1 MGIVQ
6 EKFQVTPPDN
16 RNDDAHGG
24 WITDKQARAKKN
36 SPGREGRAGGDGPSR
51 FINNAVQYNGLP
63 PGMDIEDQEMTDQRT
78 FKTVMSSESD
88 VTPDYSQK
96 AMKTGFTAHSCCPT
110 DDEYTNAHT
119 DAFYDSVKVDGVE
132 GFVERNNMLDRL

>member
-6 EKFQVTPPDN
+6 EKFQISPPDN
-16 RNDDAHGG
+16 PNDNAHSG
-24 WITDKQARAKKN
+24 WISDKEARAKKN
-36 SPGREGRAGGDGPSR
+36 TPGREGRSGGDPSSR
-51 FINNAVQYNGLP
+51 SMNNAVLYNGLP
-63 PGMDIEDQEMTDQRT
+63 PGTDIEDQEMTDQRK
-78 FKTVMSSESD
+78 FPFRMASEGD

-96 AMKTGFTAHSCCPT
+96 AMKTGYTPHNCCPT

-119 DAFYDSVKVDGVE
+119 DAFYDSIKVDGVE

>member
-16 RNDDAHGG
+16 PNDNSQSG
-24 WITDKQARAKKN
+24 WGNDKSARAKKN
-36 SPGREGRAGGDGPSR
+36 TPGREGRAGGDGASR
-51 FINNAVQYNGLP
+51 FVDNAVQFNSLP
-63 PGMDIEDQEMTDQRT
+63 PGMDVEDQEMTDQRK
-78 FKTVMSSESD
+78 FPMRMSSEGD
-88 VTPDYSQK
+88 VTPDYNQK
-96 AMKTGFTAHSCCPT
+96 AMKTGYTPHSCCPT
-110 DDEYTNAHT
+110 DDEYSNAHT